1 MILAQLG
8 NPTFT
13 GPGTNLTGAVNDMV
27 TVLNWGVG
35 AVIVLTVLG
44 VAIGVLLKVRR
55 ALRTR

>member
-1 MILAQLG
+1 MIVAQLG

-13 GPGTNLTGAVNDMV
+13 GPGTNLASAVGDMV